1 MIFQTRRYFHSLNH
15 ILAENPFKPP
25 VPNIF
30 WFSLFISTFKYHL
43 LNIKCDINQQDLKR
57 IECLVC
63 QPGASWGAVIFYT
76 FSYPP
81 PPSSIL
87 SSYVILTYSSYIGS
101 FPSNISEHLIAILA
115 PKRALKQPQQ
125 HHGTRQGSLTHETQ
139 H

>member
-1 MIFQTRRYFHSLNH
+1 MIFQTRLYFHSLNH
-15 ILAENPFKPP
+15 ILAESPFKPP

-30 WFSLFISTFKYHL
+30 WFSLFISNFKYHFL
-43 LNIKCDINQQDLKR
+43 NILNIKQDLKR
-57 IECLVC
+57 MECLVC

-87 SSYVILTYSSYIGS
+87 SYYVILTYSSYIGS
-101 FPSNISEHLIAILA
+101 FPSNISEHSIAILA
-115 PKRALKQPQQ
+115 PNRALKQPQQ
-125 HHGTRQGSLTHETQ
+125 HHGMRQGSLTHETQ